1 MATHTAYRAYARTR
15 DGQIHYQVMGEGPPL
30 LLLSESPR
38 THRQFRQLA
47 PLLAPHF
54 QTIAVDTPGYGNS
67 DPPAQPVRIE
77 GVAATLADFVQQL
90 DIGRVHVF
98 GVHTG
103 NKLAAVLAA
112 DWPQLVDRVVLAG
125 YPHSI
130 IPENAAR
137 NAAIR
142 PIFERFHPQYGADA
156 HGSHRVRAW
165 AAAQAT
171 LNTLWWPQK
180 LLVGADVG
188 DADIADA
195 EAHAIDYV
203 QGWRNTV
210 AMYEAVFA
218 LDLAAAYS
226 RIAAPTLVL
235 EFRVPQERHLGEPAA
250 RVAATMRA
258 ARAAAVETGYPL
270 ALQDSAAAIAHA
282 CLPFLLGGHAA

>member
-1 MATHTAYRAYARTR
+1 MTTHASSRAYARTR
-15 DGQIHYQVMGEGPPL
+15 SGQVHYQVMGEGLPL

-38 THRQFRQLA
+38 THRQFRHLA

-77 GVAATLADFVQQL
+77 NVAATLAEFVQQL
-90 DIGRVHVF
+90 GHERVKVF

-112 DWPQLVDRVVLAG
+112 DWPHMVDRVVLAG

-137 NAAIR
+137 NAAIK
-142 PIFERFHPQYGADA
+142 PIFDRFNPQYAADA

-165 AAAQAT
+165 AAAQAA
-171 LNTLWWPQK
+171 LGNLWWPQK
-180 LLVGADVG
+180 LLVGAEVT
-188 DADIADA
+188 DADIGDA

-218 LDLAAAYS
+218 LDLAEHFK

-235 EFRVPQERHLGEPAA
+235 EFRVPQEQHLGAQAE
-250 RVAATMRA
+250 RVAASMQDG
-258 ARAAAVETGYPL
+258 RAAAVETGYPL
-270 ALQDSAAAIAHA
+270 ALQDSAEPIARA
-282 CLPFLLGGHAA
+282 CLPFLLGTPAA